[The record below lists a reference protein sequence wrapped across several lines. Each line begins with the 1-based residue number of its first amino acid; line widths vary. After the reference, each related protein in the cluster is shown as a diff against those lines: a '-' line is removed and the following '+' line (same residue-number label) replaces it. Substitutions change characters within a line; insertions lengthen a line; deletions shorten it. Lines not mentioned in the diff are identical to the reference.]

1 MALHKRYTMPLH
13 LQYHMSLCSNQ
24 SSLFSFSAQPSSGKP
39 KDTLIQMLF
48 PLTLKE
54 TSRENT
60 SWMLKSMIINS
71 ARKLL
76 KMAKFGQK
84 ITSSN
89 RGHVAKR
96 QLRASK
102 EIKKVLLKK
111 CVILFSDKFLDVC
124 DSTKYF
130 DINNGSFV
138 LKIHKYVV

>member
-1 MALHKRYTMPLH
+1 
-13 LQYHMSLCSNQ
+13 
-24 SSLFSFSAQPSSGKP
+24 
-39 KDTLIQMLF
+39 
-48 PLTLKE
+48 
-54 TSRENT
+54 
-60 SWMLKSMIINS
+60 MLKSMIINS